1 MVTLLADEDYYEIL
15 GVKRSATPAEIK
27 KAYRKL
33 ARELHPD
40 KNPGDTKAEER
51 LKLVNAAYDV
61 LSDPQKKATYDQ
73 YGTADFQGVRMDDI
87 GAVFDQLFRQFG
99 FQTGRRTQQAPGG
112 PPQGESLRVSIPL
125 TFEEAFMGIDKE
137 VAIRRKIRC
146 SVCSGTG
153 AAPGTSPVRC
163 PTCNGRGQIT
173 REMGGFMRVSQTCP
187 TCRGAGESIDT
198 PCTNCR
204 GSGTETTRMELTV
217 PIPAG
222 IEDGVVQRIRGAGN
236 VGPRGG
242 PPGDL
247 IVVFQVEP
255 HDVFVRKGLH
265 VFMNMEIPF
274 SVATLGGEIEVPTMW
289 GTSKLRIQKGTVG
302 GSILRMKGK
311 GVHAD
316 DGRKGDHLIQV
327 EIRVPEK
334 LSKAQERLLRKL
346 EQEKI

>member
-1 MVTLLADEDYYEIL
+1 MADEDYYELL
-15 GVKRSATPAEIK
+15 GVARTATPDEIK

-40 KNPGDTKAEER
+40 RNPGDKKAEDR
-51 LKLVNAAYDV
+51 LKVVNAAYDV

-99 FQTGRRTQQAPGG
+99 FQTGRRTRETAGG

-125 TFEEAFMGIDKE
+125 TFDEAFFGIDKE

-146 SVCSGTG
+146 EVCSGSG

-163 PTCNGRGQIT
+163 STCGGRGQVT

-187 TCRGAGESIDT
+187 TCRGIGESIDS
-198 PCTNCR
+198 PCKQCK
-204 GSGTETTRMELTV
+204 GSGTETTRMELKV

-222 IEDGVVQRIRGAGN
+222 IENGVVQRIRGAGN
-236 VGPRGG
+236 AGPRGG

-247 IVVFQVEP
+247 IVIFQVEP
-255 HDVFVRKGLH
+255 HETFTRKGLH
-265 VFMNMEIPF
+265 VFMNTEIPF
-274 SVATLGGEIEVPTMW
+274 SVAALGGEIEVPTMW
-289 GTSKLRIQKGTVG
+289 GVSKLRIKKGTMG

-316 DGRKGDHLIQV
+316 DGRKGDQLLQV
-327 EIRVPEK
+327 EIHVPDK

-346 EQEKI
+346 EEEHI